1 MTGLN
6 GEQGH
11 VWESSAGRF
20 RPDGSSK
27 VLMCTTDL
35 LHYDN
40 LLVTDVQ
47 TEDGGDQAEVK
58 TCFSEGGGWG
68 W

>member
-11 VWESSAGRF
+11 GWES
-20 RPDGSSK
+20 PDGPK

-35 LHYDN
+35 LHDDN

-47 TEDGGDQAEVK
+47 MEDGGDQAEGK